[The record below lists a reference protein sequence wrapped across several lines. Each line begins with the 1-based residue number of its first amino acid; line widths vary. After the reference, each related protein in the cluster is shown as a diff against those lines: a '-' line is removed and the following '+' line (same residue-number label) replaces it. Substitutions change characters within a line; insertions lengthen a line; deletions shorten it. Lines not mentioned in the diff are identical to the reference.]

1 MRTTDVIEGRDGRL
15 ILPRGEY
22 GLPQAIK
29 LVRRYYESKKPRLVR
44 QPARAPRSARP
55 RRVSRRTVRSGSS
68 RDGPGLA
75 DPDEPPD
82 LDHLRPLT
90 AEVRAYLKLAVDARR
105 REIVAA
111 HIALREEHSS

>member
-1 MRTTDVIEGRDGRL
+1 MDDPVVGGRNGVL

-22 GLPQAIK
+22 GVKQAVKLIRSHYERMRPS
-29 LVRRYYESKKPRLVR
+29 LVRKA
-44 QPARAPRSARP
+44 ARAPRATRT
-55 RRVSRRTVRSGSS
+55 RRVSRRTVRAGSS

-82 LDHLRPLT
+82 LAHLRPLT

-105 REIVAA
+105 REILAA
-111 HIALREEHSS
+111 HNALREEHST